1 MTTMTLRSTLS
12 LLALACTSLVVGCS
26 ANADDG
32 GSASKDVTLSGNVG
46 GSGGSGSGT
55 TTKSF
60 GGLTSATSA
69 LHVVAHEVHLR
80 GVTGRT
86 VDVAVAADGSFH
98 VGVERGKRWLV
109 TVDDAAGH
117 SAIVTF
123 GGGESVLRVGADGTS
138 SRVDLG
144 DLSVIGGEAASEI
157 ALDASLGI
165 EATLAGL
172 DDVFEAADG
181 AIIAARAAAEDARKA
196 AEDARKAAGD
206 AQAQAEAARRAAE
219 QAAHNAG
226 L

>member
-1 MTTMTLRSTLS
+1 MTLRSTLS
-12 LLALACTSLVVGCS
+12 ILALACTSFAVGCS

-32 GSASKDVTLSGNVG
+32 GAPSKDVTLSGNVG
-46 GSGGSGSGT
+46 GSSGGT

-60 GGLTSATSA
+60 GGIAASGAG

-80 GVTGRT
+80 GATGRT

-109 TVDDAAGH
+109 TVDDADGH

-123 GGGESVLRVGADGTS
+123 GKGENVLRVSADGSS
-138 SRVDLG
+138 SRVDIGGLH
-144 DLSVIGGEAASEI
+144 VVGGEASSSI
-157 ALDASLGI
+157 ALDGALGI

-172 DDVFEAADG
+172 EDVFEAADG
-181 AIIAARAAAEDARKA
+181 AIIAALDAAEDARRAADEAREA
-196 AEDARKAAGD
+196 AEN
-206 AQAQAEAARRAAE
+206 AQAAAEAARRAAE